1 MDAAWA
7 VIASIPA
14 AQDPTQLESIIG
26 RAGPIAGAFVLVLGI
41 ALFLL
46 FRSMSKQLKKVSP
59 DLPMGKDDLEQA
71 QDRAIVQQALDA
83 GEREQ
88 QG

>member
-1 MDAAWA
+1 MLT
-7 VIASIPA
+7 ASILGILA
-14 AQDPTQLESIIG
+14 AQDPTELEAVID
-26 RAGPIAGAFVLVLGI
+26 RAGPIAGLFVLGLGI

-71 QDRAIVQQALDA
+71 QDQAIVQQAIQA

>member
-1 MDAAWA
+1 MDVAIAAIAALPAAEDMTKLEA
-7 VIASIPA
+7 VI
-14 AQDPTQLESIIG
+14 D
-26 RAGPIAGAFVLVLGI
+26 RAGPIAGLFVLLLGV

-46 FRSMSKQLKKVSP
+46 FRSMNKQLKKVSP
-59 DLPMGKDDLEQA
+59 DLPMGADDRQQA
-71 QDRAIVQQALDA
+71 QDRAIVQQAMQA

>member
-1 MDAAWA
+1 MLT
-7 VIASIPA
+7 ASILGVLA
-14 AQDPTQLESIIG
+14 AQDPAELESVID
-26 RAGPIAGAFVLVLGI
+26 RAGPIAGLFVLGLGI

-71 QDRAIVQQALDA
+71 QDQAIVQQAIQA